1 MNLVDEFQRTRR
13 ECDEE
18 EEEEE
23 VVTSPEAKGFYT
35 RSVVVRADGRRR
47 GHRRSLAGDDSRGN
61 VAMEFY
67 DARN

>member
-1 MNLVDEFQRTRR
+1 MNFNERD

-23 VVTSPEAKGFYT
+23 MVTSPEAKGFST
-35 RSVVVRADGRRR
+35 RSVVRADGRRR

>member
-1 MNLVDEFQRTRR
+1 MNFNERDEY
-13 ECDEE
+13 DE

-35 RSVVVRADGRRR
+35 RSVVRADGRRR